1 MWLLID
7 DVRDLNADAIA
18 RTPEAG
24 QRLLASGPW
33 ACLCLDHDLA
43 CKESGYDVLVWALAR
58 DLVPARVQLVTSNPV
73 GRQNMRAALEASGFI
88 TRDGINF
95 ARQDLSQPA

>member
-33 ACLCLDHDLA
+33 ACLCLDHDLGA
-43 CKESGYDVLVWALAR
+43 EKTGLDVLHWAIGHDCL
-58 DLVPARVQLVTSNPV
+58 PQRVQLVTTNPTA
-73 GRQNMRAALEASGFI
+73 RSSMAAALHAAGYNSA
-88 TRDGINF
+88 DGLNF
-95 ARQDLSQPA
+95 KHTDGVNS